1 MRMAVRGVVVP
12 DLHVAAHV
20 VIIADMAIVGR
31 VAAIVDRPIIDI
43 GLHDHGAASAAS
55 AAAHDHRR
63 RRNRARAAIARASGD
78 HVAIAAARIA
88 AAKAIAA
95 HRAIA
100 QTQSRRLHR
109 RRGVGH
115 GRRRHLMDHH
125 HRAVAAAAHGGG
137 GGDRHGARSGHGRAA
152 KSGVEAGAADG
163 SRHGARALRPESP
176 ARRQR
181 LGRHQTRDASR
192 AGRRGDGGRHGRRRR
207 GGERRRRNRR
217 RGNRVVN
224 RRGGGGAHVLGDRI
238 IRRGLLSLDAAH
250 IERGLRRGRRSV
262 IARAAIGQHGRRL
275 SRSVQRL
282 RQHARRL
289 GQRRRRRRRHGEIRA
304 AQRRQILDVSRVVER
319 ELVLGRSGAEDHGG
333 RPRLKGG
340 VQLRAMAQTKQS
352 AVVFGTDRP
361 GEDGKGRRQSRGRN
375 GDPKGGAGGGL
386 ESIGHGW
393 PLQTESLAFALCGVQ
408 KPGRLWRGENRL
420 RMEQR
425 RMISGNLRQ
434 ISDQTLHF
442 APDPRRR
449 LRKDRGDR
457 SCDAPQARS

>member
-1 MRMAVRGVVVP
+1 MRMAVRGGVIP
-12 DLHVAAHV
+12 DLHVAADV
-20 VIIADMAIVGR
+20 VSIADMAIVGR
-31 VAAIVDRPIIDI
+31 VAAIVDRPIVDV
-43 GLHDHGAASAAS
+43 GFDDHGAASAAP

-63 RRNRARAAIARASGD
+63 RRNRARAAIARAAGD

-88 AAKAIAA
+88 AAKAVAA

-115 GRRRHLMDHH
+115 RRSRHLMDHH

-137 GGDRHGARSGHGRAA
+137 RRRGGNRYHARSGHGRAA
-152 KSGVEAGAADG
+152 KTGVETGAAHR

-181 LGRHQTRDASR
+181 FGRHQTRDAPR
-192 AGRRGDGGRHGRRRR
+192 AGRSGDGRRQGGRRR
-207 GGERRRRNRR
+207 GGEHRRRSRR

-224 RRGGGGAHVLGDRI
+224 RRGGGSAHALRDRI
-238 IRRGLLSLDAAH
+238 IRRGLLSLDALDVK
-250 IERGLRRGRRSV
+250 RRLGRGRRSV
-262 IARAAIGQHGRRL
+262 IARAAIGQHRRRL
-275 SRSVQRL
+275 SRGVQRL
-282 RQHARRL
+282 SQHAGRL

-304 AQRRQILDVSRVVER
+304 AQRRQILDVSRIVER
-319 ELVLGRSGAEDHGG
+319 ELILGRGGTEDHGG

-340 VQLRAMAQTKQS
+340 VQLRAMAQTKQG

-361 GEDGKGRRQSRGRN
+361 GEDGKGRRQSRSRN

-386 ESIGHGW
+386 ESIRHGW
-393 PLQTESLAFALCGVQ
+393 PLQTESLAFAPCGVQ
-408 KPGRLWRGENRL
+408 KPGRLWRGENRF
-420 RMEQR
+420 RMEQWL
-425 RMISGNLRQ
+425 MISGNRRQ

-442 APDPRRR
+442 APWP
-449 LRKDRGDR
+449 
-457 SCDAPQARS
+457 AP